1 MDRET
6 LIEMLKDNDF
16 VSITFRKVNGEVTT
30 RTATLRKRPDADSPK
45 GVRET
50 KPDTFRFYEWGRD
63 NRFDLDAPGD
73 WSSCKLANILEAK
86 PVIL

>member
-6 LIEMLKDNDF
+6 LMEMLANNDF
-16 VSITFRKVNGEVTT
+16 VAITFKKVSGEVTT
-30 RTATLRKRPDADSPK
+30 RTATLRKRPTEDSPK

-50 KPDTFRFYEWGRD
+50 NPENFRFYEWGRA
-63 NRFDLDAPGD
+63 NRFDAQAPGD

-86 PVIL
+86 PV